1 MRKDSTPRDMLLDRR
16 VVERNIRKGIVTRE
30 EYDTFLRELGD
41 TAENAETVTARLGEE
56 DPVDEDEDED
66 EDDEEET
73 DEVAG

>member
-41 TAENAETVTARLGEE
+41 TADNAESVTARLGEDE
-56 DPVDEDEDED
+56 LVDDID
-66 EDDEEET
+66 DDEEET
-73 DEVAG
+73 DDVEG

>member
-41 TAENAETVTARLGEE
+41 TADNAESITARLGE
-56 DPVDEDEDED
+56 DDLGDDID
-66 EDDEEET
+66 DDEEET
-73 DEVAG
+73 DDVEG

>member
-41 TAENAETVTARLGEE
+41 TADNAETITAKLGE
-56 DPVDEDEDED
+56 DDVVDAVDDE

-73 DEVAG
+73 DDAEG

>member
-41 TAENAETVTARLGEE
+41 TADNAESVTARLGEDE
-56 DPVDEDEDED
+56 LVDDVD
-66 EDDEEET
+66 DDEEET
-73 DEVAG
+73 DDVEG